1 MKESVVLVHGLWM
14 TGAEMALLRRRLSRC
29 GYRTYQFRYRSL
41 RRDLSAN
48 AHRLHRFLATV
59 PGDTVHL
66 VGHSLGGLVIR
77 KLFQQFPQQRP
88 GRIVT
93 LGTPHNASAVAR
105 YLRRFRA
112 GRVLLGRSAQALCS
126 ELTPWEGVRELG
138 VIAGTLA
145 LGMGRFLVRLP
156 SNDGVV
162 AVEETSLENA
172 TDRIDLPVSHMGL
185 IVAASVAAETCHFL
199 QHGRFSRN
207 QSRIS

>member
-1 MKESVVLVHGLWM
+1 
-14 TGAEMALLRRRLSRC
+14 MALLRRRLSRC